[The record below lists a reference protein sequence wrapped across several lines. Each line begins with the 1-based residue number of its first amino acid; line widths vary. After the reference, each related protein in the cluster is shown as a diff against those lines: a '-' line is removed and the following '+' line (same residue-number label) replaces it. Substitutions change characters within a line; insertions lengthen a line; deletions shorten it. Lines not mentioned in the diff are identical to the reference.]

1 MICAGWQMRGRHL
14 GLTVAFL
21 LAVCTAPVAA
31 QNFTEE
37 RDYWYKPAVFP
48 GRSDLSKHPYGPGK
62 AKGLVIWNH
71 GYSPDKLAPEKV
83 PPVMQYFAEAGWD
96 SYHLQR
102 HPIIGVSK
110 GKPIA
115 GATQDLTTP
124 LILHVLERPEV
135 RAYSRIILMGQSR
148 GAFAAIHTGSLKP
161 KIHGILP
168 LSPAAFGDAG
178 KSKEWRQNDTYIREL
193 WEKYKDSGILVAAG
207 FFSGDDWFETQQ
219 PNVRGPYAEKRLTE
233 LGVANFIINQPTYH
247 DMQGHG
253 GGQSWEFARRFGP
266 CLQQF
271 FETGQKP
278 SCSETDR
285 NTATTF
291 RIKLPKL
298 PKHDGYSGLWL
309 GTWTNGRLAAAV
321 IEPGENGNYKGVYRT
336 GLGVNGDRPE
346 DNSWLLTREG
356 DGLVRTRT
364 HENNAGIRLS
374 LLDNERLQVDWTSHK
389 GDRSMTSIF
398 NRAR

>member
-1 MICAGWQMRGRHL
+1 MALMATSVLARHL
-14 GLTVAFL
+14 ILSVAFVA
-21 LAVCTAPVAA
+21 LAALPAAA
-31 QNFTEE
+31 QNFMED

-48 GRSDLSKHPYGPGK
+48 GRSDLSKHPYGADK

-110 GKPIA
+110 GKSVA
-115 GATQDLTTP
+115 GATHDLTTP
-124 LILHVLERPEV
+124 LILHVLEQPAV
-135 RAYSRIILMGQSR
+135 RAYSRIVLMGQSR
-148 GAFAAIHTGSLKP
+148 GAFATIHVGSLKP

-178 KSKEWRQNDTYIREL
+178 KSREWRQNDTYIREL

-233 LGVANFIINQPTYH
+233 LGVANFIINQPTYQ

-253 GGQSWEFARRFGP
+253 GGQSWEFARRYGP
-266 CLQQF
+266 CLQHF

-278 SCSETDR
+278 SCSEE
-285 NTATTF
+285 NAATAATYG
-291 RIKLPKL
+291 IKLPKIAVN
-298 PKHDGYSGLWL
+298 GRFTGLWQ
-309 GTWTNGRLAAAV
+309 GTWHNGRFIA
-321 IEPGENGNYKGVYRT
+321 ISIWRHSNGSYEATYMSGA
-336 GLGVNGDRPE
+336 GVNGDKPEHTKMPLVQQGDELVRDHNIEFRFRPE
-346 DNSWLLTREG
+346 G
-356 DGLVRTRT
+356 D
-364 HENNAGIRLS
+364 
-374 LLDNERLQVDWTSHK
+374 RLQVTRI
-389 GDRSMTSIF
+389 DRSKPSEAGPRPVYFT
-398 NRAR
+398 RARRS

>member
-1 MICAGWQMRGRHL
+1 MTETILQQVRAGRL
-14 GLTVAFL
+14 ALAL
-21 LAVCTAPVAA
+21 LMVLCSSAMA
-31 QNFTEE
+31 QNFAEE
-37 RDYWYKPAVFP
+37 RDYWFNPAVFP
-48 GRSDLSKHPYGPGK
+48 GRSDLSKHPYGPAK

-102 HPIIGVSK
+102 HPIIGLSK
-110 GKPIA
+110 GKAVA
-115 GATQDLTTP
+115 GATHDLTTP
-124 LILHVLERPEV
+124 LILHVLELPAV

-148 GAFAAIHTGSLKP
+148 GAFAAIHAGSLKP

-178 KSKEWRQNDTYIREL
+178 KSREWRQNDTYIREL

-207 FFSGDDWFETQQ
+207 FFTGDDWFETQQ

-233 LGVANFIINQPTYH
+233 LGVSNYIINQPGYH

-253 GGQSWEFARRFGP
+253 GGQSWEFARRYGP
-266 CLQQF
+266 CLQHF
-271 FETGQKP
+271 FETGKKP
-278 SCSETDR
+278 SCSETDK
-285 NTATTF
+285 AMAATF

-298 PKHDGYSGLWL
+298 PTPDGYSGLWL
-309 GTWTNGRLAAAV
+309 GTWTNGRVAAAV
-321 IEPGENGNYKGVYRT
+321 IEPDDNGGYKGVYRT
-336 GLGVNGDRPE
+336 GLGVNGDKPD
-346 DNSWLLTREG
+346 DNAWLLMREG
-356 DGLVRTRT
+356 DRLIRRRT

-374 LLDNERLQVDWTSHK
+374 LLNSEQLQVDWTSHK

-398 NRAR
+398 SRAR